1 MNRSCFAGL
10 GFILVS
16 TLALVAGATDRS
28 FTYTYET
35 PVAEPGHAEIEP
47 WVTYRTGRD
56 EHFNRYDLRLE
67 YEGGVVRG
75 LQTAL
80 YLNFAAQSEDQF
92 DELTQERFRQQ
103 SFAFTGVSSEW
114 KYQLTDPVA
123 DPIGSAL
130 YLEGTFAPQRTEL
143 EAKVLLDK
151 RVGPFV
157 TAMNLVG
164 EYEWEYPSHEETT
177 RYAQVEVDLAAGVEA
192 TKALVVG
199 VEVNAPTHLPES
211 GPTSSVVNL
220 GPALA
225 AHLDR
230 WWVATTF
237 LMQVAALKNP
247 TSGNLNLER
256 YERFQV
262 RTIWGFH
269 L

>member
-1 MNRSCFAGL
+1 MKHPLL
-10 GFILVS
+10 GF
-16 TLALVAGATDRS
+16 ALVTALASSAAATDRS

-35 PVAEPGHAEIEP
+35 PVAAPGHSEIEP
-47 WVTYRTGRD
+47 WVTYRTGKD
-56 EHFNRYDLRLE
+56 EHFNRYDLRVE
-67 YEGGVVRG
+67 YEGGVLPG

-80 YLNFAAQSEDQF
+80 YMNFSATSEDQF
-92 DELTQERFRQQ
+92 DELTGERYRSQT
-103 SFAFTGVSSEW
+103 FAFTGVSNEW
-114 KYQLTDPVA
+114 KYQLSDPVA
-123 DPIGSAL
+123 DPLGTAL
-130 YLEGTFAPQRTEL
+130 YLEGTFAPQKTEL

-151 RVGPFV
+151 RMGPLIL
-157 TAMNLVG
+157 AMNLVG
-164 EYEWEYPSHEETT
+164 EYEWEYPAKDETE
-177 RYAQVEVDLAAGVEA
+177 RYAEIEVDLAAGVEA

-199 VEVNAPTHLPES
+199 LEVNAPTHLPES
-211 GPTSSVVNL
+211 GPESSVVNM

-247 TSGNLNLER
+247 TSGSLNLER

-262 RTIWGFH
+262 RTVWGFH